1 MLPKSAQSISNPQE
15 DNNSLNARALRA
27 ALRCGRAGCPCTR
40 PRGPVH
46 CPAHDDEHPSLAVTE
61 RNGCVLVKCH
71 AGCRQ
76 KDVIA
81 ALRERGL
88 WLDRKGRGGYI
99 YPPNKPATLQHP
111 PRNSVTTGVAALA
124 DRCIGVATVCNGAT
138 PQGCTLA
145 QYAEAK
151 RLPVDFLRQLGLSD
165 TQYLRTLAVR
175 IPYLLEDGTEGPVR
189 FRLSV
194 AGGEEAGPRFVWRRG
209 SKPCLYGLH
218 RLEEARRAGYVVLVE
233 GESDC
238 HTLWFHGE
246 PALGVPGASNWQED
260 RDAPHLQDI
269 PTIYAVIE
277 PDQGGDALLAK
288 LRASRLR
295 DQVRIIR
302 LGDHKDVSGLYLA
315 DPERFR
321 ERWEAAKAGSE
332 PLSALVEREAKEQR
346 LKLGGE
352 SEALA
357 RDPNILN
364 RFVEDLHR
372 AGVVGEDRVA
382 KLLYLAVTSRLL
394 DHPASVIVKG
404 PSSAGKS
411 FLVQEVLRF
420 FPPSAYYALSA
431 MSEHALAYSEEP
443 LAHRMLVIYEAAGLS
458 SDFATYLVRSLLSEG
473 RVRYETVE
481 KTQDGLRPKLIEREG
496 PTGLLLTTTHVTMHP
511 ENETRMIS
519 VVVND
524 TPEQTARVLA
534 AQAEEREEAVDYR
547 PWHALQEWLASGE
560 RRVTIPFAAAL
571 ARTIPPKAVRL
582 RRDFP
587 AVLSLIRAHALLHQA
602 NRDTDAQGRIIAT
615 LDDYA
620 AVRELV
626 ADLVAEG
633 VGATVPA
640 TIRETVTTVAEITQ
654 GRDEPASL
662 AEVAKRL
669 KLDRSAA
676 SRRVRAAVELGYLVN
691 LEDRRGKP
699 ARLVIGEPLPEETD
713 ILPTVAVLQGVDLGV
728 ATVGGGANTDGT
740 GVSGE
745 CCSVARVSGGYIV
758 PPLPL
763 YAGVGEEG
771 PPPLKNRDDRDTN
784 SQTPVQQGFAA
795 SRSSSGTGTAPQK
808 PGQEPGQFGA
818 NGRVE
823 GTEGASRG
831 GGQAESVPVFP
842 STVPV
847 CPGPP
852 EEPGRLD
859 ARNDGAFGGSV
870 PVVPVSNTI
879 DPLRADSPKAQDGH
893 LGGVGE
899 GGTPGEKG
907 GCRLTLAQVPVLRGW
922 GPEALARWLEGVQ
935 KVFLAEDL
943 AHPPPPLATLLL
955 EVVGGPL
962 APHLGSC
969 EACDPLAEQWCAEG
983 ERALRSCLETWEGLL
998 ETARGVLATLA
1009 NSAPEVALQAYHAHL
1024 TECKKRDPAR
1034 ECGCKEGRRLK
1045 ALFYVA
1051 ATLEDFFGPP
1061 FEAIW

>member
-1 MLPKSAQSISNPQE
+1 
-15 DNNSLNARALRA
+15 
-27 ALRCGRAGCPCTR
+27 
-40 PRGPVH
+40 
-46 CPAHDDEHPSLAVTE
+46 
-61 RNGCVLVKCH
+61 VLLHCH
-71 AGCRQ
+71 AGCEPEA
-76 KDVIA
+76 V
-81 ALRERGL
+81 LWVLGL
-88 WLDRKGRGGYI
+88 SMRDLFPSGGGRGDTYT
-99 YPPNKPATLQHP
+99 PPNKTATLQHP
-111 PRNSVTTGVAALA
+111 PRNGVTTGVGAVA
-124 DRCIGVATVCNGAT
+124 DRCNTPSNGLQQCNT

-165 TQYLRTLAVR
+165 TQYLRAPAVR
-175 IPYLLEDGTEGPVR
+175 IPYLLEDGSEGPVR
-189 FRLSV
+189 FRLALSETDG
-194 AGGEEAGPRFVWRRG
+194 AAPRFVWRRG
-209 SKPCLYGLH
+209 SRPCLYGLN
-218 RLEEARRAGYVVLVE
+218 RLEAARQAGYVVLVE

-238 HTLWFHGE
+238 HTLWYHGE
-246 PALGVPGASNWQED
+246 PAVGVPGANNWRDD
-260 RDAPHLQDI
+260 RDAPHLQGI

-277 PDQGGDALLAK
+277 PDQGGAALVDK
-288 LRASRLR
+288 LKASCLR

-302 LGDHKDVSGLYLA
+302 LGDLKDVSGLYLA

-332 PLSALVEREAKEQR
+332 PLSVLVEREFQERR
-346 LKLGGE
+346 LKLGAE

-394 DHPASVIVKG
+394 DRPMSVIVKG

-443 LAHRMLVIYEAAGLS
+443 LRHRMLVIYEAAGLS

-481 KTQDGLRPKLIEREG
+481 KTQDGLKPRLIEREG

-511 ENETRMIS
+511 ENETRMLS

-571 ARTIPPKAVRL
+571 ACTIPPKAVRL

-699 ARLVIGEPLPEETD
+699 ARLVIGEPLPEEAD

-758 PPLPL
+758 PPPPPLFSSGSDAERVARGGGWQGKLPGEATAPSPGEL
-763 YAGVGEEG
+763 DTLPARHDQAPGGEEG
-771 PPPLKNRDDRDTN
+771 TPLERGGSEPPLAQVTW
-784 SQTPVQQGFAA
+784 P
-795 SRSSSGTGTAPQK
+795 SGD
-808 PGQEPGQFGA
+808 
-818 NGRVE
+818 
-823 GTEGASRG
+823 
-831 GGQAESVPVFP
+831 
-842 STVPV
+842 
-847 CPGPP
+847 GPP
-852 EEPGRLD
+852 EAPIPWPGPRGGEESESEGWAWDVSGNRLPRRVVPPGFGAACHPRPVPSDVAAEVQRIEDEAMALGWTPEELWQTAGWVSSLGLAAVMEPGDVVEEVAAGYIAIR
-859 ARNDGAFGGSV
+859 RRDGNLVRFYRMPGGRPSPEV
-870 PVVPVSNTI
+870 EERGVQLAEAGERFCRGCGAPVAI
-879 DPLRADSPKAQDGH
+879 
-893 LGGVGE
+893 
-899 GGTPGEKG
+899 
-907 GCRLTLAQVPVLRGW
+907 LTFECGPAPYCSRCGW
-922 GPEALARWLEGVQ
+922 G
-935 KVFLAEDL
+935 
-943 AHPPPPLATLLL
+943 
-955 EVVGGPL
+955 GG
-962 APHLGSC
+962 A
-969 EACDPLAEQWCAEG
+969 
-983 ERALRSCLETWEGLL
+983 
-998 ETARGVLATLA
+998 V
-1009 NSAPEVALQAYHAHL
+1009 
-1024 TECKKRDPAR
+1024 
-1034 ECGCKEGRRLK
+1034 
-1045 ALFYVA
+1045 
-1051 ATLEDFFGPP
+1051 
-1061 FEAIW
+1061 